1 MKKTQVKRGIVRK
14 KCLNCNTFEDLNDSN
29 IIILVT
35 QTKNENIKKD
45 DEEFKTILRGLETR
59 MSKKI
64 LTTMY

>member
-14 KCLNCNTFEDLNDSN
+14 KCLNCNTFEGLNDSN

-45 DEEFKTILRGLETR
+45 DEEFKTILRGVETR